1 MTDTQFSP
9 AVAPVVGQQIL
20 DRVQSDTIQKRGA
33 EKTGLFALIPRM
45 GVQTGLYIP
54 PWWSPMRDQELRKF
68 WKRSDHLA
76 GAVYTMEARMTAIT
90 KKVVPLDPSN
100 RVHLMQA
107 ELMSEILDQTPE
119 YGEGWTTF
127 YTKFVEELLTQDNGV
142 FVEIIGDGPTDGPI
156 IGMPLSISVLDANH
170 CQRTGNVN
178 YPVIF
183 TDENGLRH
191 KLHRSRVMFTSQMP
205 SPDYSML
212 GVGFCACSRVIN
224 VAQTLLDILIYKQEK
239 MGSRPHQA
247 LLLTKGG
254 LDPHDV
260 EMAFAAAESTM
271 DSQGLSRFSKIVLT
285 GSSTIMDADIKE
297 VTFNGMPEGFDEFNS
312 ITLGIAAIALGFG
325 VDARELFPA
334 LGGGATR
341 ADAMLSHLKQRG
353 KSPGQ
358 IIDLT
363 EKLFNQKF
371 LPPHLKLTFDFQDD
385 AQDRQSAEIGKIR
398 QEKWNYAMTNGSLNI
413 RTIRE
418 QMLSAGDL
426 DRSQFERIELEDGRL
441 PDGTDILNLF
451 YSEDKNLRKY
461 LQLGVD
467 NPCDYLNNDSDEMQN
482 KITDKKQVASTDMI
496 NATNEVDKW
505 WPKISLYALD
515 ALDKLYQPIVKAE
528 ADAELAL
535 DQQALDE
542 ATASAKKPLS
552 DQRSRTVNPGS
563 PKDSTVS
570 PSSKDSTT
578 SSSDNEGKRGN
589 P

>member
-1 MTDTQFSP
+1 MDNTQFSP
-9 AVAPVVGQQIL
+9 TVAPIIGERVL
-20 DRVQSDTIQKRGA
+20 DRIQADTVQIRG
-33 EKTGLFALIPRM
+33 ENKTLFALIPGRR
-45 GVQTGLYIP
+45 VQTGLYIP
-54 PWWSPMRDQELRKF
+54 PWWSPSRDSELRKF

-107 ELMSEILDQTPE
+107 ELMSELLDQTPE
-119 YGEGWTTF
+119 YGEGWTSF

-142 FVEIIGDGPTDGPI
+142 FVEIIGDGPQDGPI
-156 IGMPLSISVLDANH
+156 IGHPISVSILDSSQ

-178 YPVIF
+178 YPVIY
-183 TDENGLRH
+183 TDDRGGRH
-191 KLHRSRVMFTSQMP
+191 KIHRSRVMFTSQMP
-205 SPDYSML
+205 SPDSTML

-224 VAQTLLDILIYKQEK
+224 VAQTLVDILVYKQEK
-239 MGSRPHQA
+239 LGSRPHQA
-247 LLLTKGG
+247 LLVTKGG
-254 LDPHDV
+254 LDPKDV
-260 EMAFAAAESTM
+260 EIAFSQAESMM

-297 VTFNGMPEGFDEFNS
+297 ISLNNMPEGFDEYNS

-334 LGGGATR
+334 MGGGATR

-398 QEKWNYAMTNGSLNI
+398 QEKWNYAVTNGSLNV

-418 QMLSAGDL
+418 QMLAAGDI
-426 DRSQFERIELEDGRL
+426 DRSQFERLELEDGRL
-441 PDGTDILNLF
+441 PDGTEVLNLF
-451 YSEDKNLRKY
+451 FSEDENLRKY
-461 LQLGVD
+461 LSMGVS
-467 NPCDYLNNDSDEMQN
+467 NPCDTLNNDPVEMQD
-482 KITDKKQVASTDMI
+482 KITAKKKLASTDFI
-496 NATNEVDKW
+496 NSTNDVQKW
-505 WPKISLYALD
+505 WPRIALYALD
-515 ALDKLYQPIVKAE
+515 ALDELYNPPV
-528 ADAELAL
+528 
-535 DQQALDE
+535 LDE
-542 ATASAKKPLS
+542 QGVKGPLS
-552 DQRSRTVNPGS
+552 DQRTRTVNPNA
-563 PKDSTVS
+563 PKGGENVT
-570 PSSKDSTT
+570 PSAT
-578 SSSDNEGKRGN
+578 EGTETPPEDKTEE
-589 P
+589 